1 MTTFFIRIPWSLCFA
16 VSIAPLLYCL
26 FQISRVLQGEISRLG
41 VDPAEAIVH
50 YFGSCA
56 LVFLWITL
64 TLSPLRTLLGYN
76 YVYLRRQL
84 GLFAFFYGVCHLMS
98 YWVFL
103 LEFDVAG
110 VVDDVIERPYITV
123 GMLALLLMLPLAV
136 TSNRWSQKKLRL
148 NWKKLHRLIYPIS
161 ILIIIHFFWQTR
173 SDFSEPLMYSALLL
187 LLLTYRIVRF
197 TSNKHKGSLK
207 T

>member
-1 MTTFFIRIPWSLCFA
+1 MPSFFIRIPKPLCFA
-16 VSIAPLLYCL
+16 VSIAPLVYCL
-26 FQISRVLQGEISRLG
+26 YQISLVLKGEISSLG
-41 VDPAEAIVH
+41 VDPAESIVH
-50 YFGSCA
+50 YFGLCA
-56 LVFLWITL
+56 LIFLWVTL

-84 GLFAFFYGVCHLMS
+84 GLFAFFYGVCHLMA

-123 GMLALLLMLPLAV
+123 GMLALFLMLPLAI
-136 TSNRWSQKKLRL
+136 TSNRWSQRKLRL

-187 LLLTYRIVRF
+187 LLLTYRIVSLAR
-197 TSNKHKGSLK
+197 NKRKESLK